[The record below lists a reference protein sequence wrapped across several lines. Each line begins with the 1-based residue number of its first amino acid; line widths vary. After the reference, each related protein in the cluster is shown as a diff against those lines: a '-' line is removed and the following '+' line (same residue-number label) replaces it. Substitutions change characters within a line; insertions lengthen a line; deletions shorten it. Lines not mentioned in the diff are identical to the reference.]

1 MTTEVLMVHALHRGL
16 GLSDFKIL
24 SVGMI
29 LDYIVAYD
37 RLCGDSKTEEKEVR
51 LAEQNEFNEF

>member
-1 MTTEVLMVHALHRGL
+1 MVHALYRGL
-16 GLSDFKIL
+16 VLEDFKIL

-37 RLCGDSKTEEKEVR
+37 RLCEDSEREEKEVW
-51 LAEQNEFNEF
+51 LAEQNEFNGS